1 MPADS
6 LHHDRAV
13 RVDAAERP
21 AGSHCQFNDAFAG
34 PTGATREGRVT
45 TAMTLLLVNIGRLA
59 SGRLDA
65 PTIDGD
71 AIVVRDGRISA
82 IGHTSHVDT
91 AGADVIVDCR
101 GTTVMPGLI
110 DSHCHVVLGDYT
122 PRQKT
127 VDFLDSYVHG
137 GITSVVSAGEGVHAP
152 GRPHDP
158 VASKALAIAA
168 AKCFAGFRPNG
179 MKINA
184 GSVVL
189 EPGLTDD
196 DFAEMAR
203 HGVRHAKYGFG
214 GYAHPRDG
222 EPEIRGA
229 QKHGLTVMS
238 HSGGNS
244 IPGSSPITHDILL
257 RLRPDV
263 CGHVNGGTTSLDEAG
278 LARIIRETD
287 MGLQIVQAGNLRS
300 ALYIVGLARE
310 AGALHR
316 VCLASDTPTGTG
328 VMPMGVL
335 KTVCEISSLGDLAP
349 EVVIALATGNNARAF
364 RLDTGTIAV
373 GQPADLVVCDAPAA
387 SAAADAL
394 TAIARGDIPGISCV
408 IIDGE
413 VRVGR
418 SRNTPLAQRL
428 ASMTGV
434 GLSSTGH

>member
-1 MPADS
+1 MP
-6 LHHDRAV
+6 
-13 RVDAAERP
+13 
-21 AGSHCQFNDAFAG
+21 
-34 PTGATREGRVT
+34 
-45 TAMTLLLVNIGRLA
+45 TLGLLNIGALATGVLA
-59 SGRLDA
+59 S
-65 PTIDGD
+65 PTLE
-71 AIVVRDGRISA
+71 AEAMLVTDGRIAELGAASRVGA
-82 IGHTSHVDT
+82 
-91 AGADVIVDCR
+91 AAADVVVDCR
-101 GTTVMPGLI
+101 GTTVIPGLI

-158 VASKALAIAA
+158 VASKAIAIAA

-179 MKINA
+179 MKVNA

-189 EPGLTDD
+189 EPGLTED
-196 DFAEMAR
+196 DFVEMAR

-222 EPEIRGA
+222 ADDVRRA
-229 QKHGLTVMS
+229 RKHGLCVMS

-244 IPGSSPITHDILL
+244 IPGSSPITHDVLL
-257 RLRPDV
+257 HLRPDV
-263 CGHVNGGTTSLDEAG
+263 CGHVNGGTTSLDEEG
-278 LARIIRETD
+278 LARIVTETD
-287 MGLQIVQAGNLRS
+287 MALQIVQAGNLRS
-300 ALYIVGLARE
+300 ALHIVRLARA
-310 AGALHR
+310 AGALDR

-335 KTVCEISSLGDLAP
+335 KTVCEMSSLAELPPA
-349 EVVIALATGNNARAF
+349 VAIALATGSNARAF
-364 RLDTGTIAV
+364 RLTTGTVAV

-387 SAAADAL
+387 SMADDAFA
-394 TAIARGDIPGISCV
+394 AIARGDIPGISGV

-418 SRNTPLAQRL
+418 SRNTPLAKRL
-428 ASMTGV
+428 ATYRGV
-434 GLSSTGH
+434 HVGGGH

>member
-1 MPADS
+1 MPA
-6 LHHDRAV
+6 L
-13 RVDAAERP
+13 
-21 AGSHCQFNDAFAG
+21 G
-34 PTGATREGRVT
+34 
-45 TAMTLLLVNIGRLA
+45 LVNIGAIATGILATPRLEA
-59 SGRLDA
+59 E
-65 PTIDGD
+65 
-71 AIVVRDGRISA
+71 AILVRDGRIAS
-82 IGHTSHVDT
+82 IGAESQVRARD
-91 AGADVIVDCR
+91 ADVVVDCL
-101 GTTVMPGLI
+101 GTTVIPGLI

-158 VASKALAIAA
+158 AASKALAIAA
-168 AKCFAGFRPNG
+168 AKCFEAFHPNG
-179 MKINA
+179 MKVNA

-189 EPGLTDD
+189 EPGLSDH

-222 EPEIRGA
+222 EPDVRRA
-229 QKHGLTVMS
+229 QKYGLCVMS

-244 IPGSSPITHDILL
+244 IPGSSPITSDVLL
-257 RLRPDV
+257 HLRPDV

-278 LARIIRETD
+278 LAAIVRETP
-287 MGLQIVQAGNLRS
+287 MSLQIVQAGNLRS
-300 ALYIVGLARE
+300 ALHILTLARD
-310 AGALHR
+310 ARALDR

-335 KTVCEISSLGDLAP
+335 KSVCEIASLGGVPP
-349 EVVIALATGNNARAF
+349 EQSIALATGNNARAF
-364 RLDTGTIAV
+364 RLTTGTIAI

-387 SAAADAL
+387 SLASSALDA
-394 TAIARGDIPGISCV
+394 IGRGDIPGISCIV
-408 IIDGE
+408 IDGI

-418 SRNTPLAQRL
+418 SRNTPLATRL
-428 ASMTGV
+428 ATVTG
-434 GLSSTGH
+434 TTPTPGH